1 MNNLDNP
8 IFGDMLSAMKT
19 LLKEKLSEQAYR
31 ILRDMITNCRFL
43 PGSRLNIEQ
52 LARDMSISRTPLW
65 EAVNRL
71 VQEGLLVSIPNRG
84 VFAADITPEAALEIY
99 TVRESLEGLAAKLA
113 AGNIHPE
120 AVARMESSLANQYT
134 MAEKRDLIGYSRY
147 DFEFHD
153 VIYELSQNKFLQ
165 EMLDFLRGRT
175 RPTMMDFLPLLKPSY
190 KDHCAILESLK
201 SGDGARAEKTI
212 RAHIRR
218 ICRQLKKNV
227 SVKGIN
233 RSKDDER

>member
-1 MNNLDNP
+1 
-8 IFGDMLSAMKT
+8 MKT
-19 LLKEKLSEQAYR
+19 ILKEKLSEQAYR

-52 LARDMSISRTPLW
+52 LARDMEISRTPLW

-71 VQEGLLVSIPNRG
+71 IQEGLLVSVPNRG
-84 VFAADITPEAALEIY
+84 VFAADITPEDALEIY
-99 TVRESLEGLAAKLA
+99 TVREALEGLAARLA
-113 AGNIHPE
+113 AGNINPE
-120 AVARMESSLANQYT
+120 AVDRMERTLVNQYE
-134 MAEKRDLIGYSRY
+134 MADKQDLIGYSRY

-153 VIYELSQNKFLQ
+153 VIYELSQNRFLQ

-175 RPTMMDFLPLLKPSY
+175 RPTMMDFIPLLKASY
-190 KDHCAILESLK
+190 EDHCAILETLK

-227 SVKGIN
+227 SVKAGK
-233 RSKDDER
+233 RVK